1 MSTTTRI
8 DEIAELRRWL
18 RYSQEDLEL
27 AGQFAQSSNAPPRHA
42 CFYAQQSAEKAIK
55 AIFVFLQVDFPFQD
69 DLELLLAPVPDDWQ
83 LKRSRP
89 DLSQLSGWGLGA
101 QYPDTSNEATTE
113 DATLAVQTAQTVF
126 ESVTADLR
134 QRGFAFETDNLS

>member
-18 RYSQEDLEL
+18 RYSREDLEL
-27 AGQFAQSSNAPPRHA
+27 ASEFAQNSNAPPRYA

-55 AIFVFLQVDFPFQD
+55 AIFVFLQVDFPRRD
-69 DLELLLAPVPDDWQ
+69 DLELLLTLAPDDWQ
-83 LKRSRP
+83 LKHTHP
-89 DLSQLSGWGLGA
+89 DLAQLSDWGLGA
-101 QYPDTSNEATTE
+101 QYPDTRREATTD
-113 DATLAVQTAQTVF
+113 DALNAVQTARTVF

-134 QRGFAFETDNLS
+134 QRGFAFEE